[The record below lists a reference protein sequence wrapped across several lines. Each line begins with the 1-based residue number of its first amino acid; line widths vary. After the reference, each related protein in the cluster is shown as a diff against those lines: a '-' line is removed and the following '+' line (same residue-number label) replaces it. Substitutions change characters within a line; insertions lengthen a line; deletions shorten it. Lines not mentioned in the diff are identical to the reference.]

1 MNSYS
6 NNNNAALLP
15 NQSINGGIGQPPNQ
29 YGMSPMMSGGQPD
42 GQMGAGIGGGLG
54 GGMGGGQMMPM
65 SSSPGLM
72 A

>member
-1 MNSYS
+1 
-6 NNNNAALLP
+6 
-15 NQSINGGIGQPPNQ
+15 
-29 YGMSPMMSGGQPD
+29 MSPMMSGGQPD